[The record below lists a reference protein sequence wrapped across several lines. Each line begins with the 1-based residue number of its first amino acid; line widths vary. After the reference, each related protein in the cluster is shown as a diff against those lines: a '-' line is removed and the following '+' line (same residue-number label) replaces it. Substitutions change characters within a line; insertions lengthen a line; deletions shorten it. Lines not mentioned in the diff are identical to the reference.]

1 MPMRLSDAT
10 RRINADLAG
19 RVRAGDG
26 QAEEELVARYHRGVG
41 FVLRRSVRDPNLVE
55 DLSQETF
62 RIALEKIRRGDL
74 REPAKLAGFLCSL
87 ARNLA
92 IEHFRRVSAQRSS
105 GPAEETLSGA
115 EPGPLEDLL
124 RSEQA
129 RIVRRILSDLPTE
142 RDRQIL
148 LRFYLAEEDKET
160 ICRDLGLTS
169 LHFNRVLFRARERY
183 RALYLERTKR
193 MRRQTR

>member
-1 MPMRLSDAT
+1 MRLSDNT
-10 RRINADLAG
+10 RRINVDLAG
-19 RVRAGDG
+19 RVQAGDR
-26 QAEEELVARYHRGVG
+26 QAEEELVARYQRGVG
-41 FVLRRSVRDPNLVE
+41 FVLRRSVRDTHVVE

-62 RIALEKIRRGDL
+62 RIALEKIRHGDL

-92 IEHFRRVSAQRSS
+92 IEHFRRASAQRSS
-105 GPAEETLSGA
+105 GSSEESLSA
-115 EPGPLEDLL
+115 APGPLEDLL

-183 RALYLERTKR
+183 RELYLERTKR